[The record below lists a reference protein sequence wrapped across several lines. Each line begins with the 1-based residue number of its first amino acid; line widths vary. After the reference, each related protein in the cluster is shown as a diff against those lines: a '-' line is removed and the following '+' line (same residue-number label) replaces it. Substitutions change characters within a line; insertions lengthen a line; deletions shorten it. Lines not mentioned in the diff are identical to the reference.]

1 METNLSVN
9 YREKENVMGKIL
21 LGVTFILIGVLI
33 NVGEHVIELTPNFI
47 GSLLLLLALRDF
59 KIKDRKI
66 IWSLWILTGVY
77 LFNYIFPI
85 FEPDAI
91 PLELQPIL
99 VGGSLLWGVFIAVK
113 IVENIRIDNRKDCN
127 LNLNR
132 IRKWFKI
139 LFVVSV
145 VSGLGLMGFRS
156 TDGVINLVCVWVYTI
171 GVFAG
176 IIARYILI
184 YLFYKESKFAKS
196 TS

>member
-1 METNLSVN
+1 
-9 YREKENVMGKIL
+9 MGKIL
-21 LGVTFILIGVLI
+21 LGVTFILIGLLI
-33 NVGEHVIELTPNFI
+33 NVGGHIVELTPNFI

-59 KIKDRKI
+59 KIKNRKI
-66 IWSLWILTGVY
+66 MWSLWILTGVY

-99 VGGSLLWGVFIAVK
+99 VGGSLLWGVFIAIK
-113 IVENIRIDNRKDCN
+113 IVENVRIDHIGDCN

-145 VSGLGLMGFRS
+145 VSGFGLMGFRS
-156 TDGVINLVCVWVYTI
+156 TKGVINLICVWVYTV
-171 GVFAG
+171 GTLVG
-176 IIARYILI
+176 IIPRYTLI
-184 YLFYKESKFAKS
+184 YLFYKEFKNIKS
-196 TS
+196 TN